1 LAQIESGLLVR
12 GHVHDA
18 SIVSSHDHV
27 FQKNCGGNVI
37 PNCASTKIH
46 SELLFALESART
58 RLAIAIATETKSTSV
73 DQWHYYLDTAN
84 RICRL
89 TKRLRAAGNDWTP
102 RLNDWSRALNALKQ
116 ISVHDKARL
125 LCRVL
130 EDIVAEL
137 E

>member
-1 LAQIESGLLVR
+1 LAQIGSGLLVI
-12 GHVHDA
+12 GHAHDA
-18 SIVSSHDHV
+18 SIVSSPDHV

-37 PNCASTKIH
+37 PNCTSTKIH

-58 RLAIAIATETKSTSV
+58 RLAIAIATETKTTPV

-89 TKRLRAAGNDWTP
+89 TKRLRAAETDWAP
-102 RLNDWSRALNALKQ
+102 RLNDWSRALNALRE
-116 ISVHDKARL
+116 ISVYDKARP